1 MKPLFNN
8 KIVSCLGILERGSD
22 CMRCLRFFL
31 FIWLTGIVT
40 ISLQAQTV
48 ADRIIAVVDNEI
60 ILESELNSQAQ
71 MYAMQQRIDPQ
82 QLPLLKEQML
92 ESMINKRLLL
102 AKAIRDTVV
111 VSDAEIQQELDNQM
125 RQFEQ
130 IYGSI
135 DLVAEQMGMSVP
147 RLRREMREDIRKE
160 LLVQRLQSKTFQ
172 TINVSRREVR
182 NFYQQHR
189 TELPPVP
196 EQVEVA
202 HIFIMPE
209 EDENVRADVYARAE
223 QLRDSILA
231 GADFEALA
239 KQYSV
244 DTGTAER
251 GGDLGWVRRGLFVRE
266 FEEAV
271 FAMSPGE
278 VSEVVETPFGL
289 HIIRLEERRGDSVRP
304 RHILLRIERSEE
316 SDRPTIDKLNEIRR
330 RVLGGESFEDLAK
343 ENSQDTDTAPFGG
356 TLGTLP
362 TEQLETDIRR
372 VVSDLSEGQISDPA
386 RINLGED
393 YGYSIIKLNK
403 RIPQSEIDFDRDY
416 QFLERFATQYK
427 MESEFEKL
435 IDNLRNEIYWEKKL

>member
-1 MKPLFNN
+1 
-8 KIVSCLGILERGSD
+8 
-22 CMRCLRFFL
+22 MRCLRIFL
-31 FIWLTGIVT
+31 LVWLAGLVT

-60 ILESELNSQAQ
+60 ILESELNNQAQ

-102 AKAIRDTVV
+102 AKAIRDSVI
-111 VSDAEIQQELDNQM
+111 VSDAEVQQELDSQM

-130 IYGSI
+130 TYGSL
-135 DLVAEQMGMSVP
+135 DAVADQMGMSVP
-147 RLRREMREDIRKE
+147 RLRRDMREDIRKE
-160 LLVQRLQSKTFQ
+160 LLVQRLQNKTFQ

-182 NFYQQHR
+182 DFYEQYR

-202 HIFIMPE
+202 HIFMMPE
-209 EDENVRADVYARAE
+209 EDENVRADAYARAE

-239 KQYSV
+239 REYSV
-244 DTGTAER
+244 DIGTAER

-278 VSEVVETPFGL
+278 VSEIVETQFGL
-289 HIIRLEERRGDSVRP
+289 HIIRLEERRGDSVHP

-316 SDRPTIDKLNEIRR
+316 SDRPTIDKLNEIRN
-330 RVLGGESFEDLAK
+330 RVMDGESFEDLAR
-343 ENSQDTDTAPFGG
+343 EYSQDTDTAPFGG

-372 VVSDLSEGQISDPA
+372 VISELSEGQISEPA
-386 RINLGED
+386 RINLANE
-393 YGYSIIKLNK
+393 YGYSIIKLIK
-403 RIPQSEIDFDRDY
+403 RTPESEIDFNRDY
-416 QFLERFATQYK
+416 HFLERFAMQYK
-427 MESEFEKL
+427 MESEFERL
-435 IDNLRNEIYWEKKL
+435 IDNLRDEIYWEKKL

>member
-1 MKPLFNN
+1 
-8 KIVSCLGILERGSD
+8 
-22 CMRCLRFFL
+22 MRCLRIFL
-31 FIWLTGIVT
+31 LVWLIGFVT

-60 ILESELNSQAQ
+60 ILESELNNQAQ
-71 MYAMQQRIDPQ
+71 MYAMQQRIDQQ
-82 QLPLLKEQML
+82 QLPLLKDQML

-102 AKAIRDTVV
+102 AKAIRDSVI
-111 VSDAEIQQELDNQM
+111 VSDAEVQQELDNQM

-130 IYGSI
+130 VYGSI
-135 DLVAEQMGMSVP
+135 DQVADQMGMSVP

-160 LLVQRLQSKTFQ
+160 LLVQRLQNKTFQ

-182 NFYQQHR
+182 EFYEQHR

-209 EDENVRADVYARAE
+209 EDENVRADAYARAE

-231 GADFEALA
+231 CADFEALA
-239 KQYSV
+239 REFSV

-278 VSEVVETPFGL
+278 VSEIVETQFGL

-316 SDRPTIDKLNEIRR
+316 SDRPTIDKLNEIRS
-330 RVLGGESFEDLAK
+330 RVMEGESFGDLAG
-343 ENSQDTDTAPFGG
+343 EYSQDTDTAPFGG

-372 VVSDLSEGQISDPA
+372 VIAELQEGQISEPA
-386 RINLGED
+386 RINLGDE
-393 YGYSIIKLNK
+393 YGYSIIKLIK
-403 RIPQSEIDFDRDY
+403 RTPESEIDFDRDY
-416 QFLERFATQYK
+416 HFLERFAMQYK
-427 MESEFEKL
+427 MENEFERL
-435 IDNLRNEIYWEKKL
+435 IDNLRDEIYWEKRL

>member
-1 MKPLFNN
+1 
-8 KIVSCLGILERGSD
+8 
-22 CMRCLRFFL
+22 MRCLRFFL